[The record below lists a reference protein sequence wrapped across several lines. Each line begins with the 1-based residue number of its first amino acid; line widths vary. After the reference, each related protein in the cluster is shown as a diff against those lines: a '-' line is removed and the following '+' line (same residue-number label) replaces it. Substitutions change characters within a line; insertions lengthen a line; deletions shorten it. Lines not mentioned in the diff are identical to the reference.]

1 MNPVKLDKNEVIH
14 MADIMSEAF
23 LQHNNWVKRIP
34 KASKRKKIMNN
45 LFVIMFNVINEY
57 GYIFEVS
64 QDNQKV
70 GYITYMDPTDTEQIS
85 FKRVLKTKSFK
96 YVTRFLFHLTPKILK
111 SMMDYMSVY
120 NTHVINEEKTIH
132 LYSTAIQKEYRG
144 IGLMGKALRNSFDYF
159 FNNGYNKVSLETSD
173 ESNIVIYQKLGF
185 KITEVIS
192 KKKQTMYFLELE
204 SVTG

>member
-1 MNPVKLDKNEVIH
+1 MRPVKLDKSEVIH
-14 MADIMSEAF
+14 MADIMSDAF

-34 KASKRKKIMNN
+34 KVNKRKNIMNN

-70 GYITYMDPTDTEQIS
+70 AYITYMDPTDTEQIS
-85 FKRVLKTKSFK
+85 LRRVLKTKSFK
-96 YVTRFLFHLTPKILK
+96 YVLRFLFHLTPKILK
-111 SMMDYMSVY
+111 SMINYMSVY
-120 NTHVINEEKTIH
+120 NTHVINDDKTIH
-132 LYSTAIQKEYRG
+132 LYSTAIVKEYRG
-144 IGLMGKALRNSFDYF
+144 IGIMGEALRNSFDYF
-159 FNNGYNKVSLETSD
+159 FNNGYNKISLETSD

-192 KKKQTMYFLELE
+192 KKKQTLYFLELE